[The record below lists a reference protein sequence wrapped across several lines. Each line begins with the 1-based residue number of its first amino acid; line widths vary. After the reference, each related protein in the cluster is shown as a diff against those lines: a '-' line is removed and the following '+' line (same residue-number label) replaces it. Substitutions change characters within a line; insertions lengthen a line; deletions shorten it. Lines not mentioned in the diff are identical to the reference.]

1 MKTKMDNK
9 SKVFIFL
16 NEDPQPIAE
25 MMSPTS
31 FELDTHKLVDGRH
44 TLKIVSKDSTGK
56 EGIRIVPFEVRNGP
70 SIVVEGLKKDA
81 VVHGVVPIMVNAY
94 SKGDQKFFMIEGSET
109 PKGIPSW
116 VWVLIILFVGWAI
129 FYTVKYL

>member
-1 MKTKMDNK
+1 MNGK
-9 SKVFIFL
+9 SKVFIFIDD
-16 NEDPQPIAE
+16 DPHPIAE

-31 FELDTHKLVDGRH
+31 FELDTHKLVDGKH

-56 EGIRIVPFEVRNGP
+56 EGVRLVPFEVRNGP
-70 SIVVEGLKKDA
+70 SIIVEGLKKDA
-81 VVHGVVPIMVNAY
+81 VVHGVLPIMVNAY

-116 VWVLIILFVGWAI
+116 VWVLIISFVGWAI
-129 FYTVKYL
+129 FYMVKYL